1 MIKQF
6 PGQKIPD
13 TLIIGKC
20 GTTRRTAFIK
30 TPSFRE
36 NILAFLLIIVFIVT
50 AYGNGM
56 HAEWH
61 LDDFDNIVNNSNVH
75 LKSLTWP
82 EIDKALHGMEK
93 SGGHISRPLSYLSF
107 AMNYYWNGLNVF
119 GYHVINTAIHCLASI
134 FLFLLIRNIL
144 VLPIFKGRYER
155 WASGIAFAAAILWS
169 TSPVQVT
176 AITYI
181 VQRMASLAGLFYV
194 MTLYFY
200 LKTRTA
206 QNPWS
211 KGAFA
216 IAAGLSALSAFG
228 TKENTF
234 MLPVVVVLLDLLL
247 LGKFPKRRIRQVLLA
262 AGMAIIAI
270 SIAVFSFVDLSAI
283 AGSYGIR
290 PFSMEERL
298 LTEPRIIFLYVS
310 LLLFPVSSRLMLYH
324 DIVWSSSLVDP
335 ITTIISIGA
344 IGFLIVLAI
353 WFSRTRPL
361 IAFCILFFLFNHVIE
376 GSFISLELIFEHRNY
391 IPSMFFYLPPVLIAA
406 ACLESRDLPKICI
419 SFVIAGFVFIVA
431 FQMYGTHARNALF
444 DSRIT
449 LLTDNVTKTPRL
461 SVVYHNLGVEYYN
474 KQMYT
479 EAYREY
485 RKALQENRYMNLQQK
500 GLTYYNLGIYY
511 QYVAKDMAQARI
523 QYAEAQRYT
532 TEMDAAIRQ
541 LPVENEVDSAGKTNQ
556 K

>member
-1 MIKQF
+1 MIKTF
-6 PGQKIPD
+6 RKQKISD
-13 TLIIGKC
+13 TLIIGKYN
-20 GTTRRTAFIK
+20 TARRTVFMK
-30 TPSFRE
+30 SPSIRD
-36 NILAFLLIIVFIVT
+36 NILAFFIIIALIVIT
-50 AYGNGM
+50 YSNGM

-75 LKSLTWP
+75 LQSLTWP
-82 EIDKALHGMEK
+82 EIEKALHGMEK

-107 AMNYYWNGLNVF
+107 AMNYYWDGLHVF

-144 VLPIFKGRYER
+144 MLPIFKGRYEK
-155 WASGIAFAAAILWS
+155 WALGIAFAATILWS

-216 IAAGLSALSAFG
+216 FVAGLSALSAFG
-228 TKENTF
+228 TKENTL
-234 MLPVVVVLLDLLL
+234 MLPVVIALLELLL
-247 LGKFPKRRIRQVLLA
+247 LGEFPKKHIRQILLA
-262 AGMAIIAI
+262 AGMTLIAI
-270 SIAVFSFVDLSAI
+270 SIGVFFFVDLSTI
-283 AGSYGIR
+283 TGNYGIR

-298 LTEPRIIFLYVS
+298 LTEPRILFLYVS
-310 LLLFPVSSRLMLYH
+310 LLLFPVPSRLMLYH
-324 DIVWSSSLVDP
+324 DIAWSTSLFDP
-335 ITTIISIGA
+335 ITTIVA
-344 IGFLIVLAI
+344 ITAIVFLIVLSI
-353 WFSRTRPL
+353 SISRTSPL
-361 IAFCILFFLFNHVIE
+361 IAFCILFFILNHVIE

-391 IPSMFFYLPPVLIAA
+391 IPSMFFYLPLVLIAA
-406 ACLESRDLPKICI
+406 DCLESRKIPKICKF
-419 SFVIAGFVFIVA
+419 FVIAGFIFAVA
-431 FQMYGTHARNALF
+431 FQMYGTHMRNAIF
-444 DSRIT
+444 DNRIT
-449 LLTDNVTKTPRL
+449 LLTDNMAKTPRL

-474 KQMYT
+474 KQKYE

-485 RKALQENRYMNLQQK
+485 RKALQEGRYMNIQQK

-532 TEMDAAIRQ
+532 TEMDAAIKQ
-541 LPVENEVDSAGKTNQ
+541 LPAENEGGSDGKANR